1 MPRAAATRRPHPA
14 GTRAGTDERRVA
26 LLWID
31 SREALIA
38 RLLAGR
44 VALERLVSGVEGRH
58 RSTGHVRH
66 DPHVRHGG
74 GRASA
79 DSLDRRRRQ
88 HLSRFLDTVARR
100 LPRTSDLVVIGPGA
114 VHEWLA
120 RDLRRLDAR
129 QGLDRTIGSASAGP
143 QSPRR
148 LAARLRA
155 AAGLAPR
162 RLLVKP
168 FREARAERAV
178 DRD

>member
-1 MPRAAATRRPHPA
+1 MPRAAATRRPGPA
-14 GTRAGTDERRVA
+14 AARTVEDERRVA

-31 SREALIA
+31 SREAFIA
-38 RLLAGR
+38 RLQAGR
-44 VALERLVSGVEGRH
+44 VALERLVSGVERRH

-79 DSLDRRRRQ
+79 DSLDRRRRE
-88 HLSRFLDTVARR
+88 HLSRFLGTVARR

-120 RDLRRLDAR
+120 RDLRRLDAHH
-129 QGLDRTIGSASAGP
+129 GLDRTIGSEMAGRE
-143 QSPRR
+143 SRRR

-155 AAGLAPR
+155 AAGRAPR

-168 FREARAERAV
+168 FRGTRSDRAV
-178 DRD
+178 DRH